1 RPDDRG
7 SRRARA
13 TEPRRGLDRGLRLPL
28 DRRRRGRRDPRAHR
42 VRQRTGEH
50 RDGRPDTGRDRSG
63 AVPADPAVGDARV
76 GRAGCRVRRRRG
88 AASGS
93 GRLARRM
100 TRRPATPIHNR
111 IAVLRAERGLSRQDV
126 ADALGINYQ
135 TVGYIERGEY
145 NPSLDLA
152 FAVAEFFEL
161 PLEAVFSPRPFEPM
175 SSRLYGR
182 APSDDGAGAVT

>member
-1 RPDDRG
+1 
-7 SRRARA
+7 
-13 TEPRRGLDRGLRLPL
+13 
-28 DRRRRGRRDPRAHR
+28 
-42 VRQRTGEH
+42 
-50 RDGRPDTGRDRSG
+50 
-63 AVPADPAVGDARV
+63 
-76 GRAGCRVRRRRG
+76 
-88 AASGS
+88 
-93 GRLARRM
+93 M

-152 FAVAEFFEL
+152 FAIAAFFAL
-161 PLEAVFSPRPFEPM
+161 PLEAVFSPEPFEPM

-182 APSDDGAGAVT
+182 GVADGESPTPS